1 MQHTDLPDPFLIPG
15 TDTLRNHFNLSGEA
29 LERVERLHTQ
39 IRQEQPLATPEISAR
54 GFQAMHKHMFET
66 IYPWAGEVRTS
77 HSLTKGSTSFLHG
90 RFVPDALQRQFELL
104 RQERNLNG
112 LDLKAFADRAAFH
125 LGELNYIHPYLRR
138 ERPHHA
144 DLP

>member
-1 MQHTDLPDPFLIPG
+1 MQDTDLPDPFLIPG
-15 TDTLRNHFNLSGEA
+15 TDTLRNHLNLSGEE
-29 LERVERLHTQ
+29 LERVERLHSQ

-54 GFQAMHKHMFET
+54 GFQAMHKHLFET

-104 RQERNLNG
+104 RQERNLSG
-112 LDLKAFADRAAFH
+112 LDL
-125 LGELNYIHPYLRR
+125 
-138 ERPHHA
+138 
-144 DLP
+144 